1 MKDLKN
7 VLIDLDGT
15 LINSKKGIILSLN
28 YALLTAG
35 YDLIVNEEMNWLIG
49 PPIRESLK
57 KIIGNND
64 KNKIEEIYLHYR
76 NHYSEI
82 GLYESNV
89 FPEIEYT
96 VNKLR
101 QAKYKIYLATAKPT
115 IYAKKILNHLK
126 LEDYFHEIYGSELN
140 GIRANKEELIKYIL
154 NIEKLV
160 PSESIMIGDTEHDVF
175 SSKKNNMKS
184 IFVEYGYGEN
194 NENILYNADYK
205 IKNFKELLTLLK
217 ID

>member
-101 QAKYKIYLATAKPT
+101 QAK
-115 IYAKKILNHLK
+115 
-126 LEDYFHEIYGSELN
+126 
-140 GIRANKEELIKYIL
+140 
-154 NIEKLV
+154 
-160 PSESIMIGDTEHDVF
+160 
-175 SSKKNNMKS
+175 
-184 IFVEYGYGEN
+184 
-194 NENILYNADYK
+194 
-205 IKNFKELLTLLK
+205 
-217 ID
+217 